1 MNSNALLPHVKHH
14 PTFLFIGILFLAV
27 AAAETEGELDKLIS
41 FERSHVEELEV
52 VRLELDDLWIIGDGH
67 GGSLTVSDESWLTK
81 AVIVE
86 RIT

>member
-1 MNSNALLPHVKHH
+1 LNSNALLPHVKHN

-27 AAAETEGELDKLIS
+27 AAAETEGELDKLVS

-52 VRLELDDLWIIGDGH
+52 VRLELEDLWVVGDGH
-67 GGSLTVSDESWLTK
+67 SGSLTVSDESRLTE